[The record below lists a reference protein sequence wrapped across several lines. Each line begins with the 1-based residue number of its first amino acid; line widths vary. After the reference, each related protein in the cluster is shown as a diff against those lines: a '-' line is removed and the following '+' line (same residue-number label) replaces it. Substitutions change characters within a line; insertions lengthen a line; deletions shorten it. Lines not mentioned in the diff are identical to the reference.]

1 MQVSPNVVQ
10 GVLRKG
16 YKQPRDPLGNAAWRA
31 GVGCSAERR
40 EGADFVRGRSSDAAA
55 AGVDMDAVDLELI
68 AEWIV
73 NAGPGA
79 SGNEMWDET
88 AGGGDGRTADGGEQA
103 RTTRYGRAF

>member
-1 MQVSPNVVQ
+1 MSLQVSPNVVQ

-55 AGVDMDAVDLELI
+55 AGVDMDGEDIELI

-79 SGNEMWDET
+79 AHTRSYQAVDDRACITPEMPLILMI
-88 AGGGDGRTADGGEQA
+88 
-103 RTTRYGRAF
+103 